1 VTWYDTLA
9 EIISLR
15 SFTSV
20 WYWLS
25 VAALWSTITHR
36 GLGVPYDIIL
46 RASREGCIGQA
57 QVDLEDLVRINCNR
71 LNFIMRSSGTLSVA
85 LTTFVVTALA
95 VIGFYYKVEIAQAVI
110 FILAPFTLVGA
121 TTAAYAKRISEA
133 DLSGEALIKSLGRLR
148 YLIQLI
154 GVAAVFATAFWGIW
168 HNMTVSVL

>member
-1 VTWYDTLA
+1 
-9 EIISLR
+9 
-15 SFTSV
+15 
-20 WYWLS
+20 
-25 VAALWSTITHR
+25 
-36 GLGVPYDIIL
+36 
-46 RASREGCIGQA
+46 
-57 QVDLEDLVRINCNR
+57 
-71 LNFIMRSSGTLSVA
+71 MRSSGTLSVA